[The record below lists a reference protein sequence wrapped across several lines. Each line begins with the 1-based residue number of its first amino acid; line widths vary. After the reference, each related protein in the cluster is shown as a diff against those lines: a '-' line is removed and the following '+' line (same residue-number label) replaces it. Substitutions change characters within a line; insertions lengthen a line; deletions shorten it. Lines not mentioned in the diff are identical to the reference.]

1 MQLMEMVLQRTFGL
15 GILKTKKQPD
25 KPILSSKTGYHK
37 ESCGN
42 MFCLNIFSSYK
53 ITKMQVD

>member
-1 MQLMEMVLQRTFGL
+1 MEMVLQRTFGL